1 MLIVGLNGAVATTFI
16 AGTLSIR
23 RRLAKPI
30 GSLTQLGT
38 IRLGKRHENRFPLI
52 KDFVPLA
59 DLKDIV
65 FGGWDIRDENC
76 YQSAAYAKVL
86 EERDLAPVR
95 EELESIRPMRAVF
108 DQNYVK
114 RLSGTWVKEGTTKFD
129 LAKQLRQ
136 DIVSFKK
143 AHNLSRMVVLWCGST
158 EIYLAPSDVHSDLA
172 KFEKGMNDNHPDI
185 SPSMVYA
192 YAAISEGVPYI
203 NGAPNLAVDA
213 PALMSYAEA
222 MGVPITGKDFKTG
235 QTLIKTVLGADVESA
250 HARAERLVFE

>member
-1 MLIVGLNGAVATTFI
+1 MNNHNGHAIAPAAGKLGVLIVGLNGAVATTFI

-95 EELESIRPMRAVF
+95 EELES
-108 DQNYVK
+108 
-114 RLSGTWVKEGTTKFD
+114 
-129 LAKQLRQ
+129 
-136 DIVSFKK
+136 
-143 AHNLSRMVVLWCGST
+143 
-158 EIYLAPSDVHSDLA
+158 APSHARCVRSTLR
-172 KFEKGMNDNHPDI
+172 ETITRN
-185 SPSMVYA
+185 
-192 YAAISEGVPYI
+192 
-203 NGAPNLAVDA
+203 
-213 PALMSYAEA
+213 
-222 MGVPITGKDFKTG
+222 MGKRGKDEIRFGKT
-235 QTLIKTVLGADVESA
+235 TSA
-250 HARAERLVFE
+250 GYSFV